1 MTQQAQTGRLPADG
15 PAPTD
20 DVMQRDAG
28 FGIDDLLERLWDLLT
43 SMKFGVIIILAL
55 AALGLVGTMVIQAP
69 PGISADPA
77 ARADWLNEVRPRYG
91 GWTGILDQL
100 QVFTIFESIW
110 FRALAALLTAS
121 LVACSAHRLPGLWKS
136 ATKPHVA
143 IGQAFFTHAPQHEF
157 IAVRGTSDE
166 IHQRVSR
173 VLNKHRYRV
182 VSEDDGVLHLY
193 ADKFRWGPFGTVI
206 GHLSLVVILGGAIV
220 GSMFGFR
227 DSNFVVAEGSVAPVT
242 SGEGISVGLV
252 QFQDAYY
259 TATGA
264 PADYAS
270 EIVIYKDGT
279 EVASQTIR
287 VNEPLRYDGLS
298 FYQSFYGPAAAMR
311 VTDAAGNEVMADGVP
326 LAWSDGDTGRRVGS
340 FVIPGADLTVWVI
353 GTAGTGD
360 PVIAPGQ
367 MRVELY
373 QGSQGTSVDA
383 ATIDQ
388 RTSAELAGYTF
399 YFDREMQYT
408 GLSVARDPGT
418 PLIWLGS
425 FLMIA
430 GFVLVLMFPHR
441 RVWGRLVVRSDG
453 RGMLSLAGA
462 GRRDVNSNT
471 EFTDLVTDVRAA
483 FTTPTDA

>member
-20 DVMQRDAG
+20 DVIRREAG

-77 ARADWLNEVRPRYG
+77 AKADWLNEVRPRYG
-91 GWTGILDQL
+91 GWTGIMDQL

-143 IGQAFFTHAPQHEF
+143 IGEAFFTHAPQHEF

-166 IHQRVSR
+166 IRERVSR

-259 TATGA
+259 TETGA

-287 VNEPLRYDGLS
+287 VNEPLRYGGLS

-311 VTDAAGNEVMADGVP
+311 VTDAAD
-326 LAWSDGDTGRRVGS
+326 RK
-340 FVIPGADLTVWVI
+340 
-353 GTAGTGD
+353 
-360 PVIAPGQ
+360 
-367 MRVELY
+367 
-373 QGSQGTSVDA
+373 SV
-383 ATIDQ
+383 
-388 RTSAELAGYTF
+388 
-399 YFDREMQYT
+399 
-408 GLSVARDPGT
+408 V
-418 PLIWLGS
+418 
-425 FLMIA
+425 
-430 GFVLVLMFPHR
+430 
-441 RVWGRLVVRSDG
+441 
-453 RGMLSLAGA
+453 
-462 GRRDVNSNT
+462 
-471 EFTDLVTDVRAA
+471 
-483 FTTPTDA
+483 